1 MEKIKSILLWIFT
14 IFGIC
19 LFLYFNIEPII
30 KSIIEDGILVFAVK
44 VVAFIGLFYIVYAAT
59 HSK

>member
-1 MEKIKSILLWIFT
+1 MEKIKNILLGSFT
-14 IFGIC
+14 VIGIC
-19 LFLYFNIEPII
+19 LVLYINMEPII
-30 KSIIEDGILVFAVK
+30 KSIIEDGIFVFAVK